1 MSENQLPSTHLLPAY
16 ERDRLLDK
24 LAEIMNGSELTEI
37 SYVEGEI
44 EVVLSKQVQ
53 VAAAPMA
60 VAAAPAAAPAQAPAA
75 AAAAAPAS
83 DAPAAAAAPAD
94 GFQVKAPMVGTA
106 YMAPSPDAAPFVKVG
121 DTVSEGQTL
130 MIIEAMKVMNPL
142 PSPKAGVVKEIL
154 TADAE
159 PVEFDQV
166 LMVIG

>member
-16 ERDRLLDK
+16 ERDRLLEK
-24 LAEIMNGSELTEI
+24 LAEIMDGSELTEL

-53 VAAAPMA
+53 A
-60 VAAAPAAAPAQAPAA
+60 VAAPVALAP
-75 AAAAAPAS
+75 
-83 DAPAAAAAPAD
+83 APAAAAAPAPAAATAD
-94 GFQVKAPMVGTA
+94 APAAEAAPTAGFQVKAPMVGTA
-106 YMAPSPDAAPFVKVG
+106 YMSPSPDAAPFVKVG

-142 PSPKAGVVKEIL
+142 PSPKAGVIKEII